1 MLFFFSSKLK
11 IRKCSSMRCTHL
23 TMIDGSVAQRK
34 NILLRA
40 YMSHSTSLV
49 SDWDQ
54 ADSSGEERA
63 WGTLSIH
70 LALDSLQLVV

>member
-1 MLFFFSSKLK
+1 M
-11 IRKCSSMRCTHL
+11 CCTHL

-40 YMSHSTSLV
+40 YMSHSASLV

-54 ADSSGEERA
+54 VDSTEEERA
-63 WGTLSIH
+63 WGTFSIH
-70 LALDSLQLVV
+70 LSLDSLQLVV